1 MDSGWLAETWVYVA
15 PSFPTK
21 IYQWSIDQKCLSKHR
36 AELQNCM
43 ITKEK
48 TEFAPQTFRNG
59 EIHDWYRIVL
69 GFSDHLVADLI
80 AKFNLKAGDR
90 VLDPF
95 SGSGT
100 TAVECKKLGID
111 CWGVDANPS
120 SCFAA
125 KVKTTWTPLAGTL
138 LTYAFHV
145 AEVFTGIREERNV
158 LKKDPTYE
166 YLRSS
171 GMMERKWISGK
182 RLLDVVAVKKAI
194 HGVNAPRTITRALEL
209 ALMHCF
215 VHCASNVRFGPELY
229 CGNARHGVSVIDD
242 FLVRI
247 AAMEDDL
254 ETARQCEA
262 GQARILMADS
272 RFLTR
277 KSINAPRGG
286 FDAIITSPPY
296 PTEHDYTRNSRL
308 ELAFLEDVID
318 GKSLRKIK
326 KGTIRSHTKGIYS
339 SDCDGKAVNRVARIA
354 RLVVRI
360 DRKAAKKDY
369 GFARLYGKVTQEY
382 FGGMRLH
389 FRAVFSML
397 KPGARCAYVVGDQA
411 SYFQVKIATASILG
425 DIAKAEGF
433 KLEQIRIWRKR
444 WATATQKYMD
454 EHILLLRKPQKRRK
468 PARNARVVKRTSTNA
483 KK

>member
-1 MDSGWLAETWVYVA
+1 
-15 PSFPTK
+15 
-21 IYQWSIDQKCLSKHR
+21 
-36 AELQNCM
+36 M
-43 ITKEK
+43 IIKEK
-48 TEFAPQTFRNG
+48 TEFAPQAFRNG

-69 GFSDHLVADLI
+69 GFSDHLVAALI
-80 AKFNLKAGDR
+80 AEFKLKAGHR

-100 TAVECKKLGID
+100 TAVECKKFGID
-111 CWGVDANPS
+111 CWAVDANPS

-125 KVKTTWTPLAGTL
+125 KVKTTWTAPAGAMMA
-138 LTYAFHV
+138 YAFQA
-145 AEVFTGIREERNV
+145 AEIFTEIRENKSS
-158 LKKDPTYE
+158 LKNDPTYR
-166 YLRSS
+166 YIQSS
-171 GMMERKWISGK
+171 GMMERGWISGR
-182 RLLDVVAVKKAI
+182 RLLDVIAAKNAI
-194 HGVNAPRTITRALEL
+194 QTVGAPRTVARGLEL
-209 ALMHCF
+209 ALMHGF
-215 VHCASNVRFGPELY
+215 VHGASNVRFGPELY
-229 CGNARHGVSVIDD
+229 CGKARHGVSVIDD

-254 ETARQCEA
+254 ETARQCFA
-262 GQARILMADS
+262 GRARILMGDS
-272 RFLTR
+272 RALTR
-277 KSINAPRGG
+277 KAIGAPRGG

-318 GKSLRKIK
+318 AKSLRKIK
-326 KGTIRSHTKGIYS
+326 KGMIRSHTKGIYS
-339 SDCDGKAVNRVARIA
+339 SDSDGKEVRRIDRIT

-360 DRKAAKKDY
+360 DRKAAKKEY
-369 GFARLYGKVTQEY
+369 GFARLYGKVTREY

-411 SYFQVKIATASILG
+411 SYFQVKIATASILA

-433 KLEQIRIWRKR
+433 NLDEIRVWRKR
-444 WATATQKYMD
+444 WATVTQKYMD

-468 PARNARVVKRTSTNA
+468 RVRNFRVTERASTNG